1 MSITFF
7 WKDVRIVSFYITK
20 REYEKTVFVLTQDK
34 NFFFWEII
42 KPVCK
47 VQWALLDGVLQVE
60 LKKKPAF
67 NKAVN
72 TLGEIK
78 VLLSI

>member
-1 MSITFF
+1 MSELSLFILRKESMKKRFLF
-7 WKDVRIVSFYITK
+7 WHKTK
-20 REYEKTVFVLTQDK
+20 T
-34 NFFFWEII
+34 FFFWEII

-47 VQWALLDGVLQVE
+47 EQWALLDGVLQVE